1 MPFEGD
7 LKLVSLESV
16 LRNIDSNALTGI
28 LSVRDA
34 RGERK
39 VAFISG
45 KIHAFLPLPAEA
57 RGVPRALSKRTPL
70 TVDEIEKL
78 RTSLAWK
85 RMNLKRALEYRGL
98 VKEEDYA
105 RAVRDEV
112 IVPHMQ
118 ELFLHRERTFRF
130 DEAAFEQTPA
140 VWDAWDPDQ
149 LAAELR
155 VAIEPLVFEC
165 LKRVD
170 EKSPITTTFEAAKLE
185 DDGPQLATDQPA
197 APSEPPTSVPEN
209 KVPSKEGVE
218 SSTGPVEK

>member
-1 MPFEGD
+1 VPFEGD

-39 VAFISG
+39 VAFIAG
-45 KIHAFLPLPAEA
+45 KIHAFLPLPSEV

-70 TVDEIEKL
+70 SIDEIEKL

-112 IVPHMQ
+112 LVPHMQ
-118 ELFLHRERTFRF
+118 ELFSHPERTFRF
-130 DEAAFEQTPA
+130 DEAAFDQTPA

-155 VAIEPLVFEC
+155 VAVEPLILEC
-165 LKRVD
+165 VKRLD
-170 EKSPITTTFEAAKLE
+170 EKSPITTTFGIPDVS
-185 DDGPQLATDQPA
+185 DD
-197 APSEPPTSVPEN
+197 APSPDAPP
-209 KVPSKEGVE
+209 KAPSEGVE